1 MLKHFAAATI
11 GLALGLAFLMG
22 AIGPA
27 AAGKGSHYWTG
38 KYPSGYAYSY
48 SPQSPKYLGHTR
60 RSQPNIRLDLETE
73 SVWRNLRPEWFD

>member
-1 MLKHFAAATI
+1 MALRPWEPMEIVMLKHFAAATI

-38 KYPSGYAYSY
+38 KYPSGCH
-48 SPQSPKYLGHTR
+48 PNGRPKGSRNKFSEAFLA
-60 RSQPNIRLDLETE
+60 DLPHHMGGA
-73 SVWRNLRPEWFD
+73 R